1 MSPIEKIKG
10 LPQWFKNGA
19 AAMSLIGVVSG
30 AVIAA
35 EDRYVNEKEAV
46 QSMQMMQQSLQS
58 QITMVQYDF
67 IDDQYYKAKA
77 RLRDNPGNHAAL
89 EDFQQLK
96 ERREALRKE
105 LGLQ

>member
-1 MSPIEKIKG
+1 MSPIEKIKE
-10 LPQWFKNGA
+10 LPQWLKNGA

-46 QSMQMMQQSLQS
+46 QSMQMMQQNLQS

-77 RLRDNPGNHAAL
+77 RLRDNPDDPAAL